1 VPRCCPK
8 VVQATAATRSVDEGA
23 TTATK
28 EEEIV
33 SILQVVNK
41 NATTAKWVGIVIVI
55 AGFLSLI
62 APLAGG
68 LSITVIVGT
77 LILLAGVMQLLL
89 VFRAGT
95 FGQGLLLALLGLL
108 GVVAGG
114 YTLMHP
120 AAALAALTLL
130 LSAWFVAS
138 GAIESI
144 AALTARDVKGW
155 GWILFSGVVSVLLG
169 LMLWSQFPLSGAW
182 AVGTLVGVRLLFSG
196 FALISAA
203 GAVSSAV
210 KEST

>member
-1 VPRCCPK
+1 
-8 VVQATAATRSVDEGA
+8 
-23 TTATK
+23 
-28 EEEIV
+28 
-33 SILQVVNK
+33 
-41 NATTAKWVGIVIVI
+41 
-55 AGFLSLI
+55 
-62 APLAGG
+62 
-68 LSITVIVGT
+68 
-77 LILLAGVMQLLL
+77 
-89 VFRAGT
+89 
-95 FGQGLLLALLGLL
+95 
-108 GVVAGG
+108 
-114 YTLMHP
+114 MHP
-120 AAALAALTLL
+120 AAALAALTML

-138 GAIESI
+138 GIIESI